1 MALDIFC
8 VLVLAF
14 LTITGYWAGVIRQV
28 LLLACLIGSFALSRE
43 AVGPIN
49 RLIAPHTALSPS
61 ASYVLSGFL
70 AWLAIYV
77 ILRLIAFYIDRV
89 IGKDRIG
96 QVRPW
101 NKKLGAAL
109 GAVKGLI
116 LVSIILCGLDV
127 ALGVAVQEGKAGTLY
142 RMYQS
147 SYSGALMSKI
157 NPLAKWRVADRVHTL
172 IEVARN
178 PAVLKGMENEAY
190 IRKIINHPKVRAVTQ
205 NPQLDLAV
213 KKRDFLAIWFNKD
226 VQALLSDPE
235 IARLLLNEK
244 IFDILEKRV
253 EQSKLPTKQGK

>member
-14 LTITGYWAGVIRQV
+14 LAITGYWAGVIRQV
-28 LLLACLIGSFALSRE
+28 LLIACLIGSFALSQG
-43 AVGPIN
+43 AVGPVN
-49 RLIAPHTALSPS
+49 RLIASRSTLSPS
-61 ASYVLSGFL
+61 AAYVLSGFV
-70 AWLAIYV
+70 AWLVVYAV
-77 ILRLIAFYIDRV
+77 LRLIAFYIDRV
-89 IGKDRIG
+89 IGKDRLG
-96 QVRPW
+96 QVRSW
-101 NKKLGAAL
+101 NKKLGAVL

-127 ALGVAVQEGKAGTLY
+127 ALGVAVQEGKAGALHQ
-142 RMYQS
+142 MYQS

-178 PAVLKGMENEAY
+178 PAMLKGMENEAH
-190 IRKIINHPKVRAVTQ
+190 IRKIIDHPKVRAVTQ
-205 NPQLDLAV
+205 NPQLELAV
-213 KKRDFLAIWFNKD
+213 RKRDFLAIWLNKD

-235 IARLLLNEK
+235 IAKLLLNEA

-253 EQSKLPTKQGK
+253 GQSKPTVKQGK